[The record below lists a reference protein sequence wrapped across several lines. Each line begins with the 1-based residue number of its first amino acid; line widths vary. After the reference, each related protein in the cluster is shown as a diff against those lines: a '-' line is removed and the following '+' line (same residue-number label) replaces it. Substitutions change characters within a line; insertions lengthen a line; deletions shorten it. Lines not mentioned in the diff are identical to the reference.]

1 MVERKFV
8 WATLS
13 IASLATFIIVIDSF
27 FLNVAITTL
36 VRDLHT
42 TVEVI
47 QGIIAAYA
55 LTMACLMLLGA
66 KLQNILG
73 RKKTFLYGAF
83 IYGVGTT
90 IAALSLNAPMLL
102 FGWSLLEGC
111 GAALMLP
118 ATAAFISGTY
128 EGDERA
134 FAFGIWVAIGS
145 VAATVGPL
153 LGGFLTTFLS
163 WRVGFGL
170 EAVIVVVIFAYSGR
184 LTEAPPTIGWH
195 DLDVVGVALSA
206 AGFFLIVAGMLLL
219 NNLSAWGIV
228 PILVGAGLLLLA
240 FFALWQ
246 RRRMRHGQAPL
257 TDISLFRKSTYS
269 AGNMAN
275 LILRLGLAGTLFILP
290 VFLQAVAGL
299 SAFMTGVAF
308 VPLTVALLVFSL
320 SSARLSARIAPRYLV
335 PLGFLV
341 ALSGSILLR
350 GVFSLNT
357 QIVDIFPGTILIGVG
372 LGLSLGPLNNLILS
386 SASDA
391 QQADASG
398 VVNTTTNLGNSL
410 GTAVVGV
417 LLLVSIYAALGPAV
431 QKAYPGQVTA
441 QDIKAQL
448 PAWVHTLKTTNL
460 QVAKAQQ
467 NTATQI
473 VNDTISAAMQHA
485 VDGISL
491 FLFAG
496 FLVSLFIGR
505 GRRATQ
511 TH

>member
-13 IASLATFIIVIDSF
+13 IASLASFIIIIDSF

-36 VRDLHT
+36 VRELHT

-47 QGIIAAYA
+47 QGIIAAYT

-66 KLQNILG
+66 KLQNVLG

-83 IYGVGTT
+83 IYGVGTI

-102 FGWSLLEGC
+102 LGWSLLEGV

-118 ATAAFISGTY
+118 ATAALISSAY

-134 FAFGIWVAIGS
+134 FAFGLWAAIGS

-170 EAVIVVVIFAYSGR
+170 EAVIVVAIFAYSGR
-184 LTEAPPTIGWH
+184 LAEAPPTISWR
-195 DLDVVGVALSA
+195 DLDVIGFALSG

-219 NNLSAWGIV
+219 NDHSAWGFV

-240 FFALWQ
+240 TFALWQ
-246 RRRMRHGQAPL
+246 RRRIRHGRAPL
-257 TDISLFRKSTYS
+257 TDISLFRNRAYS
-269 AGNMAN
+269 AGNVAN
-275 LILRLGLAGTLFILP
+275 LILRLGLAGVLFILP
-290 VFLQAVAGL
+290 VFLQAVTGL

-320 SSARLSARIAPRYLV
+320 GSGRLSARIPPRYLV
-335 PLGFLV
+335 PLGFLI
-341 ALSGSILLR
+341 ALAGSILLR
-350 GVFSLNT
+350 SVFSLNT
-357 QIVDIFPGTILIGVG
+357 QIVDIFPGTILIGIG
-372 LGLSLGPLNNLILS
+372 LGLSLAPLSNLILS
-386 SASDA
+386 AASEE

-398 VVNTTTNLGNSL
+398 VLNTTTNLGASV
-410 GTAVVGV
+410 GTAVIGV
-417 LLLVSIYAALGPAV
+417 LLIVSIYAALGTAV
-431 QKAYPGQVTA
+431 QNAYPNQVTA
-441 QDIKAQL
+441 QDVKAKL
-448 PAWVHTLKTTNL
+448 PAWIDTLKTTNV
-460 QVAKAQQ
+460 QVVKAEQ
-467 NTATQI
+467 NTTTQI
-473 VNDTISAAMQHA
+473 VNTTISDAMRHA
-485 VDGISL
+485 VDGISV
-491 FLFAG
+491 FLFGG
-496 FLVSLFIGR
+496 FVASLFIGHR
-505 GRRATQ
+505 KTAAKPG
-511 TH
+511 